1 MSAALL
7 VSLLLLGSPVQP
19 AQDSVS
25 ARRVEKLENRISELE
40 KQILEYE
47 ASEDYFQSI
56 LASQRWTFTTVVT
69 LFAALISLVGFGVFK
84 RYVGE
89 VEEELERLSTGL
101 EEVDERVGSL
111 NEQVKEYEEKLSSTE
126 EELTGSIEETRNDCM
141 EHTSLSIADLEG
153 DIQVLRAAVMKLDDQ
168 GRGTNTLPRRRGG
181 IKTESSRLLR
191 RKKQGRRW

>member
-1 MSAALL
+1 MSTALL
-7 VSLLLLGSPVQP
+7 VSLLLLGSPVQSV
-19 AQDSVS
+19 QDSVS
-25 ARRVEKLENRISELE
+25 AQRVEKLENRISELE

-47 ASEDYFQSI
+47 AREDYFQSI
-56 LASQRWTFTTVVT
+56 LASQRWTFITVVT

-89 VEEELERLSTGL
+89 VEEVKSDMENRTEEELERLSTSL
-101 EEVDERVGSL
+101 EEVGVRVGGL

-153 DIQVLRAAVMKLDDQ
+153 DIQVLRAAVMKLDDKVEE
-168 GRGTNTLPRRRGG
+168 LIHYP
-181 IKTESSRLLR
+181 EEEEE
-191 RKKQGRRW
+191 